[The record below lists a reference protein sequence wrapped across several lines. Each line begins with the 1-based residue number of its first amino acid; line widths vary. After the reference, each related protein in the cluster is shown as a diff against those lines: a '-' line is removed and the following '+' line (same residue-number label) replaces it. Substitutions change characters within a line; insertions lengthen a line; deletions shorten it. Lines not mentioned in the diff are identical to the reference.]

1 MLELLQRLGEM
12 GAGKMEDDRG
22 IDIENE
28 CEADK
33 RNIGGRLVL
42 MLMRAGIFVGEVVV
56 AVVGV
61 MVAVAAGVMF

>member
-22 IDIENE
+22 IDIESE
-28 CEADK
+28 CEVDK

>member
-1 MLELLQRLGEM
+1 MEFLQRLGEM

-22 IDIENE
+22 IDIESE
-28 CEADK
+28 CEVDK

-61 MVAVAAGVMF
+61 IVAVAVGVMF

>member
-28 CEADK
+28 CEVDK

-61 MVAVAAGVMF
+61 MVAVTAGVMF

>member
-61 MVAVAAGVMF
+61 IVAVAVGVMF

>member
-1 MLELLQRLGEM
+1 MEFLQRLGEM

-61 MVAVAAGVMF
+61 IVAVAVGVMF

>member
-1 MLELLQRLGEM
+1 MEFLQRLGEM

-22 IDIENE
+22 IDIESE
-28 CEADK
+28 CEVDK

-61 MVAVAAGVMF
+61 MVAVTAGVMF

>member
-28 CEADK
+28 CEVDK

-61 MVAVAAGVMF
+61 IVAVAVGVMF

>member
-28 CEADK
+28 CEVDK

>member
-61 MVAVAAGVMF
+61 MVAVTAGVMF

>member
-1 MLELLQRLGEM
+1 MLELLQRLGKM

-28 CEADK
+28 CEVDK

-61 MVAVAAGVMF
+61 IVAVAVGVMF